1 MFGKDTCMFWFLG
14 PVLYNLYAVCYHS
27 GTVNMGHYTACC
39 RDEDG
44 WWYYNDSRWGRCET
58 FKFNDLADLQV
69 SEICK
74 KKKVLNKD
82 LCFFFPQCA
91 TSPRE
96 PAPVKSGLC
105 FVLPVREQWNETLR
119 CSDVWKCLS
128 YDRTWT
134 ATWESIF
141 VRLSLSQSRAHFL
154 CSFIWLTLLW
164 PNLFIFSPQKN
175 DSFCWSCFFLHHVVH
190 TLNATRW
197 SISCVLL

>member
-1 MFGKDTCMFWFLG
+1 MFWFLG

-82 LCFFFPQCA
+82 LFFFFHSVQQVPENQLQSSQA
-91 TSPRE
+91 YVLFYQLES
-96 PAPVKSGLC
+96 SGM
-105 FVLPVREQWNETLR
+105 R
-119 CSDVWKCLS
+119 
-128 YDRTWT
+128 
-134 ATWESIF
+134 
-141 VRLSLSQSRAHFL
+141 H
-154 CSFIWLTLLW
+154 
-164 PNLFIFSPQKN
+164 
-175 DSFCWSCFFLHHVVH
+175 
-190 TLNATRW
+190 
-197 SISCVLL
+197 